1 MQSRCYILSPTL
13 LGTCNLGED
22 MSNTPVSHDDDE
34 LFIEEDGDDEAHHP
48 HAARTWKIA
57 IVDDDEDVH
66 RATEFALLDVRILN
80 RRLEFIHTYSK
91 AQTRECFAKESDIA
105 VILLDVVME
114 TEQAGLELV
123 GYIRDE
129 LKWRDS
135 RIILRTGQ
143 PGYAP
148 EEDAIRD
155 YDINDYKTKNE
166 LTRKKLLTALTA
178 AIRSYDQIRTIDASR
193 RGLHQII
200 VSSASFSVEDGI
212 QRFASGV
219 ITQIAALCGVPP
231 EGLLCAQG
239 DLPDELGHTS
249 RFSVIASAGHFSKLM
264 NCPIEDIANVHVRD
278 SLRHAL
284 TYRESS
290 FHQHDMTLYFSGH
303 GNRPVAAFIELPYAL
318 SEIDQQ
324 LLGVFCSNLGVCLD
338 NLGLVNQLKNHAY
351 RDQLLMLPNRLK
363 FIEQIV
369 LALEQPAGKKMVV
382 LIDIDDFAEIND
394 VLGHHYG
401 DLLLRAVANRMKQEL
416 GESIFLARISGD
428 VFGLL
433 GPEVSLQPE
442 ILRLLFAKPFLIAD
456 TGHAV
461 SMSMGIVALDG
472 YTSSGADALKDA
484 SIALKRAKGHHRGSY
499 ILFTREMGIEIR
511 ERALLMQ
518 QLHKAFDADRL
529 FLAYQPQ
536 IDLNTRRL
544 IGFEALLRWRTDEG
558 ILVSPSDFIPLA
570 EHSGLII
577 SLGAWVLRTACHT
590 MVKLQEAGLA
600 PERMGVNVSVIQ
612 FRQADFIATVE
623 AALKDSGLA
632 PHCLEL
638 EITESVTMA
647 SADVFE
653 DSLAQFK
660 KMGVQI
666 AIDDFGTGFSSLSY
680 LDKLPVDR
688 LKIDIAFVRQIDTP
702 EGPRI
707 AELITQLGK
716 KLGLK
721 LIAEGIE
728 TEHHWQV
735 LQEMGCHEGQGFLIA
750 KPMIEADLM
759 DWIKDWSAR

>member
-1 MQSRCYILSPTL
+1 
-13 LGTCNLGED
+13 
-22 MSNTPVSHDDDE
+22 MSNTPLCHDDDA
-34 LFIEEDGDDEAHHP
+34 LFIEEDVPDLTPNHLAQ
-48 HAARTWKIA
+48 RIWKIA

-66 RATEFALLDVRILN
+66 RATEFALLDIKILN
-80 RRLEFIHTYSK
+80 RKLEFIHTYSK
-91 AQTRECFAKESDIA
+91 AETRERFAHESDIA
-105 VILLDVVME
+105 VVLLDVVME

-123 GYIRDE
+123 SFIRDE
-129 LKWRDS
+129 LKWRDT

-212 QRFASGV
+212 HGFASGV

-239 DLPDELGHTS
+239 DYPDQSGHTT
-249 RFSVIASAGHFSKLM
+249 RFSVIASAGQYSKLM
-264 NCPIEDIANVHVRD
+264 NCPIDDIEIQEIRE
-278 SLRHAL
+278 SLKHAL
-284 TYRESS
+284 TNRVSLFS
-290 FHQHDMTLYFSGH
+290 QKNMTLYFAGQ
-303 GNRPVAAFIELPYAL
+303 GNRPVAAYIDLPYAL
-318 SEIDQQ
+318 NEIDQQ
-324 LLGVFCSNLGVCLD
+324 LLEVFCSNLGVCLD
-338 NLGLVNQLKNHAY
+338 NLGLVNQLKSHAY

-363 FIEQIV
+363 FIEQIDN
-369 LALEQPAGKKMVV
+369 ALKKQFPQQMLV
-382 LIDIDDFAEIND
+382 LIDIDEFAEIND

-401 DLLLRAVANRMKQEL
+401 DLMLRAVAERLQENL
-416 GESIFLARISGD
+416 GEDIFLARISGD

-433 GPEVSLQPE
+433 GQQDALQPDK
-442 ILRLLFAKPFLIAD
+442 LQQLFSSMFLIED
-456 TGHAV
+456 TAHSV

-472 YTSSGADALKDA
+472 YGNTGADALKDA
-484 SIALKRAKGHHRGSY
+484 SIALKRTKGHQRGSHT
-499 ILFTREMGIEIR
+499 IFTREMGIEIR
-511 ERALLMQ
+511 ERARLMQ
-518 QLHKAFDADRL
+518 HLHKAFDADRL

-536 IDLNTRRL
+536 VDLNSRRL

-558 ILVSPSDFIPLA
+558 LMIPPNDFIPLA

-590 MVKLQEAGLA
+590 MVLLQEAGLA
-600 PERMGVNVSVIQ
+600 PDRMGVNVSVIQ
-612 FRQADFIATVE
+612 FRQPDFIHIVE
-623 AALKDSGLA
+623 TALRDTGLL
-632 PHCLEL
+632 PQFLEL

-647 SADVFE
+647 GAEVFE
-653 DSLAQFK
+653 ESLSKFK
-660 KMGVQI
+660 QMGIQI

-688 LKIDIAFVRQIDTP
+688 LKIDRAFVNQIDSP
-702 EGPRI
+702 DGPRI

-716 KLGLK
+716 KLGLQ

-735 LQEMGCHEGQGFLIA
+735 LRDMGCHEGQGFLIA
-750 KPMIEADLM
+750 KPMIEADLIT
-759 DWIKDWSAR
+759 WIKNWNSAASSDFCI

>member
-1 MQSRCYILSPTL
+1 
-13 LGTCNLGED
+13 
-22 MSNTPVSHDDDE
+22 MSNTP
-34 LFIEEDGDDEAHHP
+34 FGQDDEALFIDEDVLDTSVNP
-48 HAARTWKIA
+48 LTQRTWKIA

-66 RATEFALLDVRILN
+66 RATEFALLDVQILN
-80 RRLEFIHTYSK
+80 RKLEFIHTSSK
-91 AQTRECFAKESDIA
+91 AETRERFARETEVA
-105 VILLDVVME
+105 VVLLDVVME

-123 GYIRDE
+123 SFIRDE
-129 LKWRDS
+129 LKWHDT

-200 VSSASFSVEDGI
+200 TSSALFSVEDGI
-212 QRFASGV
+212 HGFAAGV

-239 DLPDELGHTS
+239 DYPDQTGHTT
-249 RFSVIASAGHFSKLM
+249 RFSVIASAGHYSKLM
-264 NCPIEDIANVHVRD
+264 NCPIDDIEIAAIRD
-278 SLRHAL
+278 SLKHAL
-284 TYRESS
+284 THRVSLFTEKN
-290 FHQHDMTLYFSGH
+290 MTLYFAGQ
-303 GNRPVAAFIELPYAL
+303 GNRPVAAYIDLPYAL

-324 LLGVFCSNLGVCLD
+324 LLEVFCSNLGVCLD
-338 NLGLVNQLKNHAY
+338 NLGLVNQLKTHAY

-363 FIEQIV
+363 FIEQIDGAFQKRTEKQT
-369 LALEQPAGKKMVV
+369 LV

-401 DLLLRAVANRMKQEL
+401 DLLLRAVANRLQQNL
-416 GESIFLARISGD
+416 GSDIFLARISGD

-433 GPEVSLQPE
+433 GDSDSLQPDK
-442 ILRLLFAKPFLIAD
+442 LQQLFASTFLIED
-456 TGHAV
+456 TAHTV
-461 SMSMGIVALDG
+461 SMSMGIVELDG
-472 YTSSGADALKDA
+472 YANSGADALKDA
-484 SIALKRAKGHHRGSY
+484 SIALKRTKGHQRGSHT
-499 ILFTREMGIEIR
+499 IFTREMGIEIR
-511 ERALLMQ
+511 ERARLMQ
-518 QLHKAFDADRL
+518 HLHKAFDADRL

-536 IDLNTRRL
+536 VDLNSHRL

-558 ILVSPSDFIPLA
+558 LMIPPNDFIPLA

-590 MVKLQEAGLA
+590 MVQLQQAGLA

-612 FRQADFIATVE
+612 FRQPDFIKIVE
-623 AALKDSGLA
+623 TALRDTGLQA
-632 PHCLEL
+632 HHLEL

-647 SADVFE
+647 GAELFE
-653 DSLAQFK
+653 ESLSKFK
-660 KMGVQI
+660 QMGVQV

-688 LKIDIAFVRQIDTP
+688 LKIDRAFVNQIDTP

-716 KLGLK
+716 KLGLL

-735 LQEMGCHEGQGFLIA
+735 LRDMGCHEGQGFLIA
-750 KPMIEADLM
+750 KPMIEADLA
-759 DWIKDWSAR
+759 DWIRNWNKQHISGINI

>member
-1 MQSRCYILSPTL
+1 
-13 LGTCNLGED
+13 
-22 MSNTPVSHDDDE
+22 MSNNLFGQDDDA
-34 LFIEEDGDDEAHHP
+34 LFIEEDVLDPALSHL
-48 HAARTWKIA
+48 AQRVWKIA

-66 RATEFALLDVRILN
+66 RATEFALLDVKILN
-80 RRLEFIHTYSK
+80 RQLAFIHTYSK
-91 AQTRECFAKESDIA
+91 AETRERFAQESEIA
-105 VILLDVVME
+105 VVLLDVVME

-123 GYIRDE
+123 SFIRDE
-129 LKWRDS
+129 LKWRDT

-212 QRFASGV
+212 HGFASGV

-239 DLPDELGHTS
+239 DYPDQTGHST
-249 RFSVIASAGHFSKLM
+249 RFSVIASAGHYSKLM
-264 NCPIEDIANVHVRD
+264 NCPIDDIEIKEIRE
-278 SLRHAL
+278 SLKHAL
-284 TYRESS
+284 TNRVSI
-290 FHQHDMTLYFSGH
+290 FNQKNMTLYFSGQ
-303 GNRPVAAFIELPYAL
+303 GNRPVAAYIDLPYAL

-324 LLGVFCSNLGVCLD
+324 LLEVFCSNLGVCLD
-338 NLGLVNQLKNHAY
+338 NLGLVTQLKSHAY

-363 FIEQIV
+363 FIEQIDDALQKQ
-369 LALEQPAGKKMVV
+369 LAQQMLV

-401 DLLLRAVANRMKQEL
+401 DLMLRAVANRLQESL
-416 GESIFLARISGD
+416 GADIFLARISGD

-433 GPEVSLQPE
+433 GAQDALQPDK
-442 ILRLLFAKPFLIAD
+442 LQDLFSSMFLIED
-456 TGHAV
+456 TAHSV
-461 SMSMGIVALDG
+461 SMSMGIVELDG
-472 YTSSGADALKDA
+472 YANTGADALKDA
-484 SIALKRAKGHHRGSY
+484 SIALKRTKGHQRGSHT
-499 ILFTREMGIEIR
+499 IFTREMGIEIR
-511 ERALLMQ
+511 ERARLMQ
-518 QLHKAFDADRL
+518 HLHKAFDADRL

-536 IDLNTRRL
+536 VDLNSRRL

-558 ILVSPSDFIPLA
+558 LMIPPNDFIPLA

-577 SLGAWVLRTACHT
+577 SLGAWVLRTACHA
-590 MVKLQEAGLA
+590 MVLLQEAGLA
-600 PERMGVNVSVIQ
+600 PDRMGVNVSVIQ
-612 FRQADFIATVE
+612 FRQPDFIHIVE
-623 AALKDSGLA
+623 TALSDTGLQ
-632 PHCLEL
+632 PQFLEL

-647 SADVFE
+647 GAEVFE
-653 DSLAQFK
+653 ESLAKFK
-660 KMGVQI
+660 QMGVQI

-688 LKIDIAFVRQIDTP
+688 LKIDRAFVNQIDSP
-702 EGPRI
+702 DGPRI

-716 KLGLK
+716 KLGLQ

-735 LQEMGCHEGQGFLIA
+735 LRDMGCHEGQGFLIA
-750 KPMIEADLM
+750 KPMIEADM
-759 DWIKDWSAR
+759 IGWIQNWNSQAATDFSI